1 MPRGTGKPKKL
12 VGKVGRMKVRDLLEL
27 VTCRVVLNR
36 FFRDGEK
43 TGRDILYEGT
53 LSKCP
58 KDLLELNVIFL
69 SPEGELSLYLH
80 IEVE

>member
-27 VTCRVVLNR
+27 VTCRVVLGR
-36 FFRDGEK
+36 YFRDGKE
-43 TGRDILYEGT
+43 TGRDILYEGG

-58 KDLLELNVIFL
+58 KDFLELNIL
-69 SPEGELSLYLH
+69 LLTPEGEQSLYLD